1 MLTNNIRQNL
11 QVVVKIATKYS
22 EQLGASNLI
31 AIFENF
37 KSFEGL
43 YYYLG
48 AVVNLS
54 QDSEVHFKYIQAACR
69 TGQLKEVERICRESN
84 AYDPEKVKNF
94 LKVST
99 KDALI
104 FILYRFHLITLQI
117 LLLPLLFFHRKLN

>member
-1 MLTNNIRQNL
+1 VDQSLDCLKEMLTNNIRQNL

-22 EQLGASNLI
+22 EQLGPSNLI

-48 AVVNLS
+48 AVVNFS

-94 LKVST
+94 LKV
-99 KDALI
+99 KE
-104 FILYRFHLITLQI
+104 
-117 LLLPLLFFHRKLN
+117 